1 MCLQYR
7 FIIIT
12 IINKSDVITKKM
24 VHYTHERV
32 YLVLVVI
39 IGHNDGIMHG
49 VQHSQFIHI
58 GVAA

>member
-12 IINKSDVITKKM
+12 IINKSEVITEKM

-32 YLVLVVI
+32 NLVLVVI

-49 VQHSQFIHI
+49 V
-58 GVAA
+58 